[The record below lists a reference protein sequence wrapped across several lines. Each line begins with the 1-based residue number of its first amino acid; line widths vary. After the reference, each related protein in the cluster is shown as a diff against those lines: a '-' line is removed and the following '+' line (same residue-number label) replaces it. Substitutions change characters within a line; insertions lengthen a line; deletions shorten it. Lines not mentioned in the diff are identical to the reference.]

1 MRGGFYNNNPSGAVG
16 RGQRRWS
23 EEGGGNEYVGGAR
36 GLGRGMGIGRAA
48 PMPHHRQEL
57 DNRNNR
63 GRGYN
68 DNDFERR
75 SDFYSD
81 RRDSSKERERDLK
94 PDWLTGGPSNGNK
107 FDGWQP
113 KRESRDNCFGSDM
126 ERRSRE
132 DGWRKS
138 HSETR
143 ERDEQMHNAQQHI
156 AKFFERRPS
165 SETRRE
171 ERTDD
176 YNSMFDRRP
185 RNDRSH
191 DPTNMRH
198 DMNSSHPD
206 YSHGRHGGH
215 GDFHGRGRN
224 DDDRHDM
231 RSRFEGGPPHFQ
243 PPTTAPLLMNPM
255 TSIPPPQPPSMAYGV
270 PQPHFNNAPGLLGP
284 PPSPFTSVNPPLLPL
299 PVPNA
304 PPMGMSLGMSNVPPQ
319 MSPGVGHPIN
329 FQQPPPSPNFPL
341 SEMHPNPPYRMPP
354 PHSQTR
360 PQHPPPTPMRHPAPN
375 HPSEHYTRPPA
386 PNHPSEHYTRPPA
399 PNHTSEQYTRSPAP
413 NHPSEHYT
421 RPPTPNHSSEHY
433 PGVPSSSPNYASPVE
448 PSADQVREITMLKA
462 KQCFGRV
469 VSRSPSGTS
478 TQATA
483 GPSPSN
489 TISVPPGLSSP
500 NRISLGGDSPN
511 NIPLDPRL
519 NRGRA
524 GNNHTVQNRQ
534 QSPPAHPEDPSSRS
548 SSSNSTSSRPA
559 DAGNVL
565 RPSSDP
571 RARSRIEQERRK
583 FQESKERIRQQEGSS
598 SKSNNNKGSKIQEL
612 RKQFEKEG
620 FHRLGRPSPKKP
632 VGSFEDAITPRV
644 DEEADISGTPK
655 SGEKNR
661 SSSSSSSHSKE
672 RDSESDRQSRSHT
685 DKTERSE
692 REKSPKKNK
701 SGDKNKSKEKANNK
715 SAEKAEKKKES
726 TKERTSPRKK
736 QGQNDKGKTPE
747 RGSSHSPKASRSS
760 GSTETSEVRDKT
772 PDPTKPPSFKIPR
785 KPKPKESEPE
795 KPSNVD
801 ESSPESHEKDVCTS
815 PPASPEPA
823 LSQVPDVENRIEIV
837 DEVVCKKYVQICN
850 YIFYFIFDYLL
861 TC

>member
-1 MRGGFYNNNPSGAVG
+1 
-16 RGQRRWS
+16 
-23 EEGGGNEYVGGAR
+23 
-36 GLGRGMGIGRAA
+36 
-48 PMPHHRQEL
+48 
-57 DNRNNR
+57 
-63 GRGYN
+63 
-68 DNDFERR
+68 
-75 SDFYSD
+75 
-81 RRDSSKERERDLK
+81 
-94 PDWLTGGPSNGNK
+94 
-107 FDGWQP
+107 
-113 KRESRDNCFGSDM
+113 M

-156 AKFFERRPS
+156 AKYFERRPS

-176 YNSMFDRRP
+176 YNTMFDRRQ
-185 RNDRSH
+185 RNDRPH

-231 RSRFEGGPPHFQ
+231 RSRFEGGPPHY
-243 PPTTAPLLMNPM
+243 PPPATAPPLMNPM

-270 PQPHFNNAPGLLGP
+270 QQPQSHFNNAPGLLGP

-299 PVPNA
+299 PIPNA
-304 PPMGMSLGMSNVPPQ
+304 PPMGMGLGMPNVPPQ
-319 MSPGVGHPIN
+319 MSPGGHPMN

-354 PHSQTR
+354 PHSQPR
-360 PQHPPPTPMRHPAPN
+360 PPHPPPGPMRHPAPN

-386 PNHPSEHYTRPPA
+386 PNHPSEHYTRPPT
-399 PNHTSEQYTRSPAP
+399 PNHSSEQYTRPPAS
-413 NHPSEHYT
+413 NHPPEQYTRPPASNHPPEHYT
-421 RPPTPNHSSEHY
+421 GPPTPNHSSEHY

-448 PSADQVREITMLKA
+448 PSADQVREITMMKA

-500 NRISLGGDSPN
+500 NRMCLGGDSPN

-519 NRGRA
+519 NRGRP
-524 GNNHTVQNRQ
+524 GNNHTVQSRQ
-534 QSPPAHPEDPSSRS
+534 QSPPAAPSSR
-548 SSSNSTSSRPA
+548 SNSTSSRPA

-565 RPSSDP
+565 RPSADP

-583 FQESKERIRQQEGSS
+583 FQENKDRIRQQEGSSS

-620 FHRLGRPSPKKP
+620 FHRLGRPGPKKP
-632 VGSFEDAITPRV
+632 CGSFEDAITPRV
-644 DEEADISGTPK
+644 DEEADISNTAK
-655 SGEKNR
+655 SGDKNR
-661 SSSSSSSHSKE
+661 SSSSSSSHSKD

-701 SGDKNKSKEKANNK
+701 GG
-715 SAEKAEKKKES
+715 
-726 TKERTSPRKK
+726 R
-736 QGQNDKGKTPE
+736 
-747 RGSSHSPKASRSS
+747 
-760 GSTETSEVRDKT
+760 
-772 PDPTKPPSFKIPR
+772 
-785 KPKPKESEPE
+785 
-795 KPSNVD
+795 
-801 ESSPESHEKDVCTS
+801 
-815 PPASPEPA
+815 
-823 LSQVPDVENRIEIV
+823 
-837 DEVVCKKYVQICN
+837 
-850 YIFYFIFDYLL
+850 
-861 TC
+861 